1 MNCHFHTCSGKLI
14 FFPNFYSF
22 CNLCF
27 ACSQQKWSV
36 GSDFDEQM
44 IKSLDPG
51 AKFFIVFDCTRRI
64 LKFQSLPVSNI
75 TGNNCGGV
83 PTVTSAMLTKISY
96 LYLMHSHSFGQNLWY
111 FQRTLYT
118 FVVTDSEKSIVG
130 RNEVRLCYWT
140 EGTKKSG
147 KKSNSIF

>member
-1 MNCHFHTCSGKLI
+1 MFCLLTAKIVSWFGFWWTDDKITRSWRNI
-14 FFPNFYSF
+14 FYSVR
-22 CNLCF
+22 LYR
-27 ACSQQKWSV
+27 W
-36 GSDFDEQM
+36 
-44 IKSLDPG
+44 
-51 AKFFIVFDCTRRI
+51 I

-118 FVVTDSEKSIVG
+118 FVVTDSEKSIVE